1 MRKFLRITAL
11 IVVVA
16 YFLPLLI
23 PIKIIADSFWHK
35 AIGFLLMIPYAI
47 YESIQL
53 IKDDK
58 INNTHTFRNR
68 ILMMIIAAVILILSS
83 IYMNIIYQP

>member
-23 PIKIIADSFWHK
+23 SIKIIADNFWHK
-35 AIGFLLMIPYAI
+35 AIGFLFMIPYAI
-47 YESIQL
+47 YELIQL